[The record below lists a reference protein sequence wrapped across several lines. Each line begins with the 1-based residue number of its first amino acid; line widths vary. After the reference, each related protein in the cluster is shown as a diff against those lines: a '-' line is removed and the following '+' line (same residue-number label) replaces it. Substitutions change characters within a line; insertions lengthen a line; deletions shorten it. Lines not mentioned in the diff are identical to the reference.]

1 MSKLL
6 KDIYDQEFLRV
17 LFLKIESVFSDFDSQ
32 KFVTNTMDNS
42 WDEKSFKE
50 RMMLIANTLGKFLP
64 SDYNKAL
71 FILKSV
77 SVQCTG
83 FEYMFFPAFVQ
94 LYGLD
99 NYSDSIKALEFFTE
113 YSSSEFAVR
122 PFIIRYKE
130 KMMKQM
136 LLWTESDNFHVRR
149 LASEGCRPILP
160 WSPDLPAFRS
170 DPTFILPILE
180 KLKND
185 SSEYVRRSVANNL
198 NSISKDNPEVTIAL
212 SKKWFGNNHAT
223 DKIVKHGCRTLLKR
237 GNAEVLHLFNFVKAN
252 HIKIEKFIVQES
264 VSFEEVLHFSFSL
277 ITRKK
282 ELGNLRIEYIISFK
296 KKNGSLAG
304 KIFKISE
311 GFFKEAKKHVEKK
324 YSFKKISTR
333 KYYPGTHKISIVI
346 NGFEVAEQEFQLLA
360 EKQYCN
366 ALNQ

>member
-1 MSKLL
+1 M
-6 KDIYDQEFLRV
+6 RV
-17 LFLKIESVFSDFDSQ
+17 LCLKIESVFIDFDSH
-32 KFVTNTMDNS
+32 KFIIYTLGNS
-42 WDEKSFKE
+42 WGEKSFKE
-50 RMMLIANTLGKFLP
+50 RMMLIADTLGKFLP

-77 SVQCTG
+77 SVHCTG

-94 LYGLD
+94 LHGLD
-99 NYSDSIKALEFFTE
+99 DYSDSIKALEFFTE

-136 LLWTESDNFHVRR
+136 LLWAESDNFHVRR

-160 WSPDLPAFRS
+160 WSPDIPNFRR
-170 DPTFILPILE
+170 DPTLILPILE

-185 SSEYVRRSVANNL
+185 DSEYVRRSVANNL

-212 SKKWFGNNHAT
+212 SKKWFGNNHTT
-223 DKIVKHGCRTLLKR
+223 DKIVKHGCRTLLKQ
-237 GNAEVLHLFNFVKAN
+237 GNTEVLHLFNYVKAS
-252 HIKIEKFIVQES
+252 HIKIEKFVVQES
-264 VSFEEVLHFSFSL
+264 VSFEEILHFSFSL
-277 ITRKK
+277 ITRKR
-282 ELGNLRIEYIISFK
+282 ELGNVRIEYIISFK

-311 GFFKEAKKHVEKK
+311 GFFKDAEKHIKKK

-333 KYYPGTHKISIVI
+333 KYYPGTHKISIII
-346 NGFEVAEQEFQLLA
+346 NGFEVAEKEFQLLTV
-360 EKQYCN
+360 K
-366 ALNQ
+366 